1 MSRGPPI
8 AATSLPFSF
17 GSRPAMSGLHINDA
31 PRMTAALVEAGA
43 FRERPFTV
51 VDVGARGGVASCW
64 SVFGGDLRI
73 IGFELD
79 AQECKR
85 LEAIDPRTRYLPYAL
100 DRQCGQRTVYVAR
113 HAASS
118 SFYLTDPAYFA
129 RHTAAANAAVVS
141 ERTLETSTL
150 SMALES
156 IGLASVDF
164 IKVDAEGAE
173 LEILQGGDGLLPC
186 VQGIL
191 SEVRFSRRLSG
202 CPVYWELDAYLRNG
216 GFELY
221 DLDVYRL
228 SKKAL
233 PYPYLYANY
242 FDDGRPAAGPSTQ
255 GQVFEANALYMRD
268 LLDTSA
274 DPRRLIVAACLFE
287 IFGLADCAAELI
299 LAHRSTFGTLVP
311 SDRLL
316 DLLVPEVKGRSLT
329 YREYMNR
336 DLVADPLLRPS
347 DGRRFPEAVIPQ
359 YDGAF
364 AASWENKRVVKDTF
378 WQRLLARFG

>member
-1 MSRGPPI
+1 
-8 AATSLPFSF
+8 
-17 GSRPAMSGLHINDA
+17 MSGLHINDS
-31 PRMTAALVEAGA
+31 PRMTAALVKAGA
-43 FRERPFTV
+43 FRQQPFIV
-51 VDVGARGGVASCW
+51 VDVGARGGVAPYW
-64 SVFGGDLRI
+64 SVFGDDLRI

-79 AQECKR
+79 PDECRR

-100 DRQCGQRTVYVAR
+100 DRERGRRTVYVANY
-113 HAASS
+113 AASS
-118 SFYLTDPAYFA
+118 SFYRTDPAYFG
-129 RHTAAANAAVVS
+129 RHTAGRNAIVS
-141 ERTLETSTL
+141 SEQTLETSTL
-150 SMALES
+150 STALAS
-156 IGLASVDF
+156 IGLSSADF
-164 IKVDAEGAE
+164 IKADAEGAE
-173 LEILQGGDGLLPC
+173 LEILQGGDELLPG

-191 SEVRFSRRLSG
+191 SEVRFSRRISG
-202 CPVYWELDAYLRNG
+202 CPIYWEVDKYLRER

-268 LLDTSA
+268 LVAASA

-299 LAHRSTFGTLVP
+299 LAHRNPFDALVP
-311 SDRLL
+311 SEQLL

-329 YREYMNR
+329 YRQYMDR
-336 DLVADPLLRPS
+336 DPVADPLLRPT
-347 DGRRFPEAVIPQ
+347 DGRRFPEAIISQ
-359 YDGAF
+359 YDGEF
-364 AASWENKRVVKDTF
+364 AASWENKRVVKNTF
-378 WQRLLARFG
+378 WQRLFARFG

>member
-1 MSRGPPI
+1 
-8 AATSLPFSF
+8 
-17 GSRPAMSGLHINDA
+17 MSGLHINDS
-31 PRMTAALVEAGA
+31 PRMTAALVKAGA
-43 FRERPFTV
+43 FRRQPFTV
-51 VDVGARGGVASCW
+51 VDIGARGGVAAYW
-64 SVFGGDLRI
+64 SVFGDDLRI

-79 AQECKR
+79 PDECRR
-85 LEAIDPRTRYLPYAL
+85 LDAIDSRTRYLPYAL
-100 DRQCGQRTVYVAR
+100 DRERGRRTVYVANY
-113 HAASS
+113 AASS
-118 SFYLTDPAYFA
+118 SFYRTDPAYFG
-129 RHTAAANAAVVS
+129 RHTAGRNAIVS
-141 ERTLETSTL
+141 SEQTLETNTL
-150 SMALES
+150 PTALAS
-156 IGLASVDF
+156 IGLSSVDF
-164 IKVDAEGAE
+164 IKADAEGAE
-173 LEILQGGDGLLPC
+173 LEILQGGEELLPG

-191 SEVRFSRRLSG
+191 SEVRFSRRVSG
-202 CPVYWELDAYLRNG
+202 CPIYWEVDKYLRER

-268 LLDTSA
+268 LLDGA
-274 DPRRLIVAACLFE
+274 GDPRRLIVAACLFE
-287 IFGLADCAAELI
+287 IFGLVDCAAELI
-299 LAHRSTFGTLVP
+299 LAHRGTFDAHVP
-311 SDRLL
+311 SERLL

-329 YREYMNR
+329 YRQYMDR
-336 DLVADPLLRPS
+336 DLVADPFLRPT

-364 AASWENKRVVKDTF
+364 AASWEDRRVVKDSF